1 MQGKCHCYLT
11 SRHLRGASCF
21 MGVEDSSGEL
31 PSPLLPSPLG
41 LASAFQIPP
50 ASSTTGSHSGAP
62 RRAPLS
68 LCCYLHRVGRY
79 PHLTKPLLCYSNQQD
94 LDPVH
99 GLLSPSWSP
108 IPRTAS
114 SRMQLLVI
122 CLLLQPLPEF
132 QVINLVESRCI
143 PASQRAEVERLSFNN
158 KAAPSTL

>member
-1 MQGKCHCYLT
+1 MSLLSYQ
-11 SRHLRGASCF
+11 
-21 MGVEDSSGEL
+21 
-31 PSPLLPSPLG
+31 SPLEGRKLFHGSGGLLWRAAISPSSVAPGLG
-41 LASAFQIPP
+41 LGLSNPTCVIDYGEPLRCAQA
-50 ASSTTGSHSGAP
+50 GS
-62 RRAPLS
+62 PLS
-68 LCCYLHRVGRY
+68 LLFASCREV
-79 PHLTKPLLCYSNQQD
+79 PPLDQATTLSYSNQQD

-99 GLLSPSWSP
+99 GLLGPSWSP

-143 PASQRAEVERLSFNN
+143 PARQRAEVERLCFNN